1 MAMGTL
7 QDFTIDQMAGSAALV
22 IGSIGALLTIIWQ
35 SRCHCKCNLC
45 YLFQCE
51 RRPPPDDV
59 ERPADDAAAVEP
71 EPEPEPETLIPP
83 KSALRPEPE
92 PEMQP

>member
-1 MAMGTL
+1 MGMGQL
-7 QDFTIDQMAGSAALV
+7 QDYTIDQMAGSAALV

-51 RRPPPDDV
+51 RRPPPNDI
-59 ERPADDAAAVEP
+59 ERPADDAVEP
-71 EPEPEPETLIPP
+71 DDAPADDDDEPLVPP
-83 KSALRPEPE
+83 ADDNP
-92 PEMQP
+92 

>member
-1 MAMGTL
+1 MTWGTL
-7 QDFTIDQMAGSAALV
+7 QDFTIDQAAGSAALV

-51 RRPPPDDV
+51 RRPPPTD
-59 ERPADDAAAVEP
+59 EENPASGDEDQ
-71 EPEPEPETLIPP
+71 TNSDPP
-83 KSALRPEPE
+83 DEQLVPQT
-92 PEMQP
+92 QP